1 MDCNKDSLTPAGVG
15 SAQQNKLAHSVEGSQ
30 FFNYHLAFPACNCQ
44 WSLIAEDARSLTT
57 WTFSLFPACYLN
69 RGGMK
74 RLWLPVGP
82 EPSGPLLP
90 CSSTTDRTP
99 PPHTPHTH
107 TRTQR
112 LLTCSISSSF
122 FILIGSEF
130 SLPRNSKS

>member
-44 WSLIAEDARSLTT
+44 WSLIAEDARSLTA

-90 CSSTTDRTP
+90 CSSTTDRT
-99 PPHTPHTH
+99 
-107 TRTQR
+107 QR